1 MDYYN
6 YHYGQVALAIVL
18 LVGIA
23 VIVKPSLFVYI
34 PKYLK
39 YRFYSRRKMVKCYVE
54 TTKPLIK
61 RYNEIVDLIAT
72 KRREADDNLYK
83 SYKSMIEQGVPE
95 YMAQQAADEMN
106 RQAIEMYDKLI
117 QESLIPVRD
126 SFVKKHNSVT
136 ASMKEI
142 VENLDNLFGI
152 KNGYMP
158 FKML

>member
-1 MDYYN
+1 MNYYN
-6 YHYGQVALAIVL
+6 YHIGQVALAIVL
-18 LVGIA
+18 LVGI
-23 VIVKPSLFVYI
+23 IVVAKPSLFIYI

-61 RYNEIVDLIAT
+61 RYNEIVDLIAA
-72 KRREADDNLYK
+72 KRREADDDLYK
-83 SYKSMIEQGVPE
+83 SYNSMLELGVPE
-95 YMAQQAADEMN
+95 YMARRAADEMN
-106 RQAIEMYDKLI
+106 REAIKLYDNLI

-126 SFVKKHNSVT
+126 EFVKKHNSVT
-136 ASMKEI
+136 VSMKET
-142 VENLDNLFGI
+142 VECLDKLFGI